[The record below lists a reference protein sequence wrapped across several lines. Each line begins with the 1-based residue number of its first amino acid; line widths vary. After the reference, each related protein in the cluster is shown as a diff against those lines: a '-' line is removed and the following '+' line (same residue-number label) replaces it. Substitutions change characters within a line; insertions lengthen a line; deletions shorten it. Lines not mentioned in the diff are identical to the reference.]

1 MYIDIYYIVGFR
13 DFFEFGFGFFFIA
26 RVLVG
31 MPFHGELAVGFFEV
45 IFFGIFVDLK
55 DFVVVHTHVNV
66 FPFFSSCSTL
76 PPLSLSHAHS
86 HTISPSL
93 LLENPWHFLVFGLFL
108 QNDFLILLEI

>member
-13 DFFEFGFGFFFIA
+13 DFFEFGFGFFFLA

-76 PPLSLSHAHS
+76 PSLSLSPT
-86 HTISPSL
+86 HTPHYLSLSPAGESL
-93 LLENPWHFLVFGLFL
+93 GLSCFRTFSAERYFLF
-108 QNDFLILLEI
+108 